1 MRKVGLIQASATI
14 RRHRAASQI
23 FALPSFHHNGTR
35 PISKFVDLLAVK
47 SCREPQGRPDRASRG
62 RCPPGASTMA
72 RLPEP
77 LDQHQAQLSSNQ
89 RCVVRG
95 VLRMEAAT
103 TGAILVRPVGL
114 KEFVPGR

>member
-1 MRKVGLIQASATI
+1 
-14 RRHRAASQI
+14 
-23 FALPSFHHNGTR
+23 
-35 PISKFVDLLAVK
+35 
-47 SCREPQGRPDRASRG
+47 
-62 RCPPGASTMA
+62 MA